1 MLYIIILCFS
11 KNFYSNCLTNFTS
24 PPVTKPQIF
33 PKSVKNIGLKNLFQ
47 LNSHFY
53 TLKLSWHTEKSAVN
67 LKSVY
72 TGGLTLTET

>member
-1 MLYIIILCFS
+1 M
-11 KNFYSNCLTNFTS
+11 K
-24 PPVTKPQIF
+24 KQIF

-72 TGGLTLTET
+72 TGGLTITETYKFIFVTINAVNLRQLWHKPYTG

>member
-1 MLYIIILCFS
+1 M
-11 KNFYSNCLTNFTS
+11 
-24 PPVTKPQIF
+24 KPQIF

-72 TGGLTLTET
+72 TGGLTITET